1 MSPSIQLTF
10 DLTKGNWSRF
20 GISWFTKQLFFMGQ
34 GPEELNSALEGWY
47 AEAIATLKASSVLSE
62 LDLNDDTQLAEA
74 HSRIKKIEKKDGS
87 PEYWAMFMYD
97 CIPDVQEA
105 ISRNDAQGAALRM
118 AAVASARSM
127 LIFLQLFE
135 ETVWRG
141 HTVAKLERTLK
152 TWTDNRDN
160 PNEDF
165 WYEQLSENSFV
176 LSQIFSFPVVI
187 LKGQDAYLGGK
198 SIDNTGGNL
207 ADFLLKNNLSQNTAL
222 VEIKTP
228 KTSLLGTGYRQVYS
242 ISKDLSGAIV
252 QISSYKDS
260 FLKYY
265 AHLKMER
272 PDFGVAF
279 NPRCLVIAGT
289 LSEEIADHPTK
300 REAFELFRNGLRDV
314 QVITYD
320 ELFEQIKILLDHFRG
335 DAT

>member
-47 AEAIATLKASSVLSE
+47 TEAIATLKASSVLSE
-62 LDLNDDTQLAEA
+62 LDLNDNTQLAEA

-97 CIPDVQEA
+97 CIPEVQEA

-141 HTVAKLERTLK
+141 HTVAKLERILK
-152 TWTDNRDN
+152 TWESNQDN
-160 PNEDF
+160 PDEDF
-165 WYEQLSENSFV
+165 WYEQLSENPFV
-176 LSQIFSFPVVI
+176 LSQVFSFPVVV
-187 LKGQDAYLGGK
+187 LRGQAYLGGK
-198 SIDNTGGNL
+198 SMDNTGGNL
-207 ADFLLKNNLSQNTAL
+207 VDFLLRNNLSQNTVL
-222 VEIKTP
+222 IEIKTP
-228 KTSLLGTGYRQVYS
+228 KTKLLGTEYRQVYS
-242 ISKDLSGAIV
+242 ISKDLSGAII

-260 FLKYY
+260 LLKSY
-265 AHLKMER
+265 ATLVMEQR
-272 PDFGVAF
+272 DLNFRLF
-279 NPRCLVIAGT
+279 NPRCVVIAGT
-289 LSEEIADHPTK
+289 LGNEITDDTK
-300 REAFELFRNGLRDV
+300 RKAFELFRNDLRDV
-314 QVITYD
+314 WVITYD
-320 ELFEQIKILLDHFRG
+320 ELFEKIKILLDLFRS
-335 DAT
+335 DVT